1 MRAPEVIVRS
11 LDEVKNVQLNKVISK
26 GICTTTAT
34 QLTAFDPAN
43 IKIKVID
50 KSMLNNMITQAEK
63 NLIKTKSEISKTNAE
78 LQALLESVSGNSPTK
93 QSDIQKINDMTSK
106 LVKLRKDLK
115 DARTDY
121 YKLLYVLKAN

>member
-1 MRAPEVIVRS
+1 
-11 LDEVKNVQLNKVISK
+11 
-26 GICTTTAT
+26 
-34 QLTAFDPAN
+34 
-43 IKIKVID
+43 
-50 KSMLNNMITQAEK
+50 MITQAEK